1 MNGIVWS
8 KKIVMFCIGVI
19 LGFNAVAQCPDVNVV
34 IFHNDTTVC
43 YNSTVVLNVF
53 VETDLPDND
62 YQISWE
68 SSVDGTDYST
78 IAGSENVT
86 SLNINVLSSLYYRC
100 VITPT
105 DVGCDVV
112 TSSAIRVEMYGLLNS
127 GGEISCSVLNQ
138 DTAIC
143 YNTTPNELR
152 NILLPEVNN
161 VDYTFQWQQSTL
173 SSSNGFSD
181 IDDAN
186 GASYMPD
193 ALLQTTYY
201 RRLAIGFCDTAF
213 SNVVSVF
220 VYQPLERASILPLDT
235 TICYMAQ
242 ASMRINVPASG
253 GNGVFSN
260 RWQVQDGEAWY
271 DIESATED
279 SYTTVSLG
287 SQSLQDTAYY
297 YRLASESTFGCGTIY
312 SDAIM
317 VNVYGDLV
325 VENHAADTLCY
336 MTSGSISVSATGEG
350 GEYAYQWQESADGVL
365 FSDVQDSVSS
375 TFTTEPHIGGSM
387 YYRCIVMPV
396 NGCEVQAGDVIEVV
410 TYPEFLP
417 GTISGNDTICYNTA
431 PDMLDVVTDCSGGGN
446 RYSYMWQWSETEDGI
461 YSDLP
466 SDIPY
471 QSGNLTNTTYY
482 RLRYVSDR
490 GCGTVYSDPVKV
502 LVYQPLER
510 ATIIPQD
517 TTICYMTQSSMR
529 INVPASGGNDVFSN
543 RWQVQDGETWH
554 DIGSATE
561 DSYTTVSLGSQSL
574 QDTVFYYRLA
584 SESTFG
590 CGTVY
595 SDSIVV
601 NVYGDLVVENHAVD
615 TLCYMTSEIISVSAT
630 GEGGEYTYQWQESA
644 DGLSFSDVQDS
655 ISLSFTT
662 SPHTDGSVYYRC
674 IVMPVNGCEGQ
685 TGDVIEVVTYPE
697 LLPGTISGNDTI
709 CYNTIPEILDMLTN
723 CTGGGER
730 YSYMWQSSETEDGVY
745 SDLSSSMPYH
755 SGNLTSTT
763 YYRLRYV
770 SEVCNDSVYSDTVKV
785 HVNPLPVPQ
794 LISGSTKVCINQ
806 YETYSVDT
814 LYDGFSYEWSDDNNY
829 CTINTP
835 IYNIDMLEVLWNVQ
849 MSSDSIVLR
858 VTNDTT
864 GCVFENRLGVSISGE
879 RAPDRTIVAR
889 KPNSDILV
897 TKEDDETLFYQWGF
911 TERSSSTRTPIE
923 NSNRRYVKLPHSFDY
938 SKYDYWL
945 VLRTMEKSSCYS
957 ESYYSP
963 DNDTLIL
970 QPETGNVKVVPVD
983 SENIMLEV
991 HNPNRENVLCAVYN
1005 TNGQMLAFKELGSA
1019 EEMVTNI
1026 QVNAMMGV
1034 LLVRVVVGNDVSTVK
1049 TVMR

>member
-1 MNGIVWS
+1 M
-8 KKIVMFCIGVI
+8 KKSTI
-19 LGFNAVAQCPDVNVV
+19 LILSIILLILCCRNATAQCPNIGVR
-34 IFHNDTTVC
+34 IIQNDTTVC
-43 YNSTVVLNVF
+43 YSSSVDLNVF
-53 VETDLPDND
+53 VETDLSDND

-100 VITPT
+100 VVTPT

-173 SSSNGFSD
+173 SSSSGFSD

-235 TICYMAQ
+235 TICYMTQ
-242 ASMRINVPASG
+242 SSMRINVPASG

-260 RWQVQDGEAWY
+260 RWQVQDGEAWH

-287 SQSLQDTAYY
+287 SQSLQDTVYY
-297 YRLASESTFGCGTIY
+297 YRLASESTFGCGTVY
-312 SDAIM
+312 SDSII

-325 VENHAADTLCY
+325 VENHAVDTLCY

-350 GEYAYQWQESADGVL
+350 GEYAYQWQESSDGVS
-365 FSDVQDSVSS
+365 FSDVQDSVSLAI
-375 TFTTEPHIGGSM
+375 TTEPHIGGSM

-396 NGCEVQAGDVIEVV
+396 NGCEVQAG
-410 TYPEFLP
+410 
-417 GTISGNDTICYNTA
+417 
-431 PDMLDVVTDCSGGGN
+431 
-446 RYSYMWQWSETEDGI
+446 
-461 YSDLP
+461 
-466 SDIPY
+466 
-471 QSGNLTNTTYY
+471 
-482 RLRYVSDR
+482 
-490 GCGTVYSDPVKV
+490 
-502 LVYQPLER
+502 
-510 ATIIPQD
+510 
-517 TTICYMTQSSMR
+517 
-529 INVPASGGNDVFSN
+529 NV
-543 RWQVQDGETWH
+543 
-554 DIGSATE
+554 
-561 DSYTTVSLGSQSL
+561 
-574 QDTVFYYRLA
+574 
-584 SESTFG
+584 
-590 CGTVY
+590 
-595 SDSIVV
+595 
-601 NVYGDLVVENHAVD
+601 
-615 TLCYMTSEIISVSAT
+615 M
-630 GEGGEYTYQWQESA
+630 
-644 DGLSFSDVQDS
+644 
-655 ISLSFTT
+655 
-662 SPHTDGSVYYRC
+662 
-674 IVMPVNGCEGQ
+674 
-685 TGDVIEVVTYPE
+685 EVVTYPE

-709 CYNTIPEILDMLTN
+709 CYNTAPGSFAELTG
-723 CTGGGER
+723 CVGGGER
-730 YSYMWQSSETEDGVY
+730 YSYMWQSSETEDGEYVNMS
-745 SDLSSSMPYH
+745 SDMPYQ

-770 SEVCNDSVYSDTVKV
+770 SEVCNDTVYSDTVMVHVYQKLERATILPLDTTICYRTQSLMWIDVPASGGNDVFSNRWQVQDGEAWHDIESATEDSYTTVALGSQSLQDTVYFYRLASESTFCFDTVYSDTIMVNVYGDLVVENHGVDTLCYMTSGSISVSATGEGGEYAYQWQESSDGVSFSDVQDSVSSTFTTEPHIGGSMYYRCKVTPVNGCEEDTSGVMEIVTYPEFLPGTISGNDTICYNTMPEILYMLTNCTGGGDRYSYMWQSSETEDGDYSDLSSSVSYQSGNLTSTTYYRLRYVSEVCSDSVYSDTVMV
-785 HVNPLPVPQ
+785 LVNPLPVPQ

-864 GCVFENRLGVSISGE
+864 GCVSENRLGVSISGE

-911 TERSSSTRTPIE
+911 TEKGTNTRTPIE

-957 ESYYSP
+957 ESHYSP
-963 DNDTLIL
+963 DNDTLIV

-983 SENIMLEV
+983 SKNFRVEV
-991 HNPNRENVLCAVYN
+991 HNPDRENVRCEVYN
-1005 TNGQMLAFKELGSA
+1005 INGQQLIYKELGNSTEIA
-1019 EEMVTNI
+1019 DEVY
-1026 QVNAMMGV
+1026 VDGAYS
-1034 LLVRVVVGNDVSTVK
+1034 LYLVKVVVGNNVSTVK
-1049 TVMR
+1049 ITLE